1 MAVYIIQDSTLSG
14 IADAIRDKTGRTE
27 AISVSNMA
35 SEIEGISAGSAGSL
49 EKEIVEGTITEYINE
64 NIESVCMYAFY
75 LNSKLEHVSLPNCSI
90 IDYGAFERC
99 TSLTTANFPACT
111 TISNAAF
118 CDCTA
123 LTTANFPACTTISSR
138 AFHSCTSLTT
148 VNFPACTSIGGS
160 AFYNCKSLTTASF
173 PACSIIGYAAFYSCK
188 SLTTA
193 NFPACTTINSS
204 AFNRCT
210 SLTTASFPACT
221 TISSSAFYSCTSLA
235 SLILNNSSVVTLADY
250 GAFISTPLSQSNYLG
265 KFGSIYV
272 PSSLVASYKAARNWS
287 KYSRRITS
295 IVE

>member
-99 TSLTTANFPACT
+99 TSLTTA
-111 TISNAAF
+111 
-118 CDCTA
+118 
-123 LTTANFPACTTISSR
+123 
-138 AFHSCTSLTT
+138 
-148 VNFPACTSIGGS
+148 NFPACTSIGGS